1 MELHTSAASSS
12 CHAAVFVACSVL
24 GHKLK
29 SLPLKLFSGLFLGVL
44 ALEELLIILI
54 HHLCV
59 TALISQLLPVLV
71 QVFQVVFLSVDRV
84 PDLDDNGKNHENARD
99 SEADADSHDIAA
111 LELSRITIAAFSNAE
126 FIGKAFV

>member
-12 CHAAVFVACSVL
+12 CHAAVFVTCSVL

-54 HHLCV
+54 HHLRV
-59 TALISQLLPVLV
+59 AALSLQLLPVLL
-71 QVFQVVFLSVDRV
+71 QVFQVVFFSIDRV
-84 PDLDDNGKNHENARD
+84 PDLDDNGKKHENARD

-111 LELSRITIAAFSNAE
+111 LELRIRTMAASRNAE
-126 FIGKAFV
+126 LIGKAFI